1 MNFSISKPNSNGHV
15 IIKVKQ
21 SDQEFGQ
28 EFGQDIDKDIDPAC
42 GYIMFRPLPHIIELT
57 SISCNCSSIRG
68 KCMKILLG
76 KMIDYCISRHDVND
90 DMRVELMVEPDEDF
104 LRDKRISSKIGINK
118 LKTHYR
124 KFGFEND
131 PSEPGLTE
139 YMVSTIGQIKEKIR
153 YTKIPRFSRTRSKS
167 AKVSAKSAK
176 VSATRK
182 TGSRIPVYREPTV

>member
-1 MNFSISKPNSNGHV
+1 MNFSISKPNLNGHV

-28 EFGQDIDKDIDPAC
+28 DIDQAC

-57 SISCNCSSIRG
+57 SISCNCPSIRG

-76 KMIDYCISRHDVND
+76 KMIDYCISRHDAND

-104 LRDKRISSKIGINK
+104 LRDKRISSKIGSK
-118 LKTHYR
+118 MSPKMSPKTALKTHYR

-131 PSEPGLTE
+131 PSEPALTE
-139 YMVSTIGQIKEKIR
+139 YMVSTIGQIKQNIR
-153 YTKIPRFSRTRSKS
+153 YTKIPRFSRTRSK
-167 AKVSAKSAK
+167 VSVKSAK

-182 TGSRIPVYREPTV
+182 TRSRIPVYREPMV